1 MESLGAELY
10 RAACSD
16 KVASIPQLI
25 SHGADLK
32 WRHPGD
38 GTTALHAAC
47 ERGHAEVAQL
57 LLRKG
62 APADIKREDG
72 TTPLFIS
79 CWLGQTDIVRMLLSA
94 GAQVDQMDNAGM
106 TPLWVVC
113 CIQAFYQIKPAL
125 IRALLDAKANPMH
138 KVQAWAPLDLAKRAM
153 GISWDII
160 ELLEK
165 SGAAELEYSPAEQ
178 KRRHVAKRV
187 RNFIWDRFD
196 RPYSN
201 PLYGWGYGQGSL
213 GAELYRA
220 ACIPGLVGS
229 IPQLISRGAD
239 LKFRHSQDGVTALHA
254 ACERGHAEVVQL
266 LLDSGAPA
274 DIERED
280 GMTPLFASCWLG
292 RTDIVRM
299 LLAAGAQVG
308 QMNNAGMTPLWAFT
322 IETHMPF
329 KHDRRHLRVRTIE
342 GISSTIEGVE
352 RTLPQPVLIR
362 ALLDAKADP
371 MHEIQGR
378 SWIEHIY
385 CSIMEIH
392 VRSRVHVRSS
402 TEPQLEELTKL
413 LTEYLPA
420 GLAEQDAQRAA
431 DAALLEEQWLA
442 IKAETNVKLT
452 TARAAADVCMAER
465 AAERAAEQQQRQAV
479 EREEQRQALL
489 ERKSKEQETVQQKQK
504 LESRR
509 AEEEEARLKAQLKE
523 KSEAKKRDKL
533 DKKEKKKSLS
543 PFVLQAQQEQLAREE
558 RLADEARAAE
568 LAAKLALQEQERQAA
583 TSYEHHAE
591 AQREAEAHTRRE
603 AGARARREAE
613 AAARRE
619 TGDGRLRARLE
630 AEARELREVDA
641 RREELRAS
649 KEAEAQEAETRR
661 LEVES
666 VRFEQER
673 WEAQTRR
680 REAED
685 STAPAAPAVPAA
697 PSPQQLG
704 VPTNLLPA
712 VALLQ
717 QQEVAAGSWQ
727 QQLLGEAHDAE
738 GLNELSCPITCELMQ
753 DPVVAADGMT
763 YEKVAIERW
772 LESHGTS
779 PMTGEALEHKFL
791 NPNLFVRGKIHRL
804 QEAEGAVLTGRTSST
819 RYGGRGA
826 GRGGRGGR
834 PRGQGALECEV

>member
-10 RAACSD
+10 RAACLD

-32 WRHPGD
+32 WRHPED
-38 GTTALHAAC
+38 GATALHAAC
-47 ERGHAEVAQL
+47 ERGHAQVVQL
-57 LLRKG
+57 LLDSG
-62 APADIKREDG
+62 APVDVAREDG

-79 CWLGQTDIVRMLLSA
+79 CWLGQTDIVRMLLLA

-106 TPLWVVC
+106 TPLWAVC
-113 CIQAFYQIKPAL
+113 CIQAVYHIKPAL
-125 IRALLDAKANPMH
+125 IRALLNAKADPMH
-138 KVQAWAPLDLAKRAM
+138 KVQGWAPLDLAKRAM
-153 GISWDII
+153 GSWDII

-178 KRRHVAKRV
+178 KRLQNRTRV
-187 RNFIWDRFD
+187 MKLIWDRFD
-196 RPYSN
+196 SFDRGPYSS
-201 PLYGWGYGQGSL
+201 PLDGYGQGSL

-220 ACIPGLVGS
+220 ACLDKVAS
-229 IPQLISRGAD
+229 IPQLISHGAD
-239 LKFRHSQDGVTALHA
+239 LKWRHPEDGATALHA
-254 ACERGHAEVVQL
+254 ACERGHAQVVQL
-266 LLDSGAPA
+266 LLDSGAPVDVA
-274 DIERED
+274 RED
-280 GMTPLFASCWLG
+280 GTTPLFISCWLG
-292 RTDIVRM
+292 QTDIVRM
-299 LLAAGAQVG
+299 LLLAGAQVD
-308 QMNNAGMTPLWAFT
+308 QMDNAGMTPLWALT
-322 IETHMPF
+322 LT
-329 KHDRRHLRVRTIE
+329 L
-342 GISSTIEGVE
+342 G
-352 RTLPQPVLIR
+352 TLPQPVQIR

-371 MHEIQGR
+371 MHEIQGQ

-392 VRSRVHVRSS
+392 VRSRIHVRSS
-402 TEPQLEELTKL
+402 TEPELEELTKL

-442 IKAETNVKLT
+442 IKAETEVKLA

-479 EREEQRQALL
+479 ERKEQRQALL
-489 ERKSKEQETVQQKQK
+489 ERKSKEEETVQQKQK

-509 AEEEEARLKAQLKE
+509 AEEEETRLKAQLKE

-568 LAAKLALQEQERQAA
+568 LAAKLALQQQERQA
-583 TSYEHHAE
+583 TTRYEHHAE

-603 AGARARREAE
+603 AGARARHEVEAE
-613 AAARRE
+613 AAAKRE

-630 AEARELREVDA
+630 AEARELDA
-641 RREELRAS
+641 RREELRVS
-649 KEAEAQEAETRR
+649 KEAEAQEAEERR

-673 WEAQTRR
+673 REAQARR

-697 PSPQQLG
+697 PSPQQVG

-712 VALLQ
+712 VAQLQ
-717 QQEVAAGSWQ
+717 QQQAAAGSWQ

-738 GLNELSCPITCELMQ
+738 ELNELSCPITCELMQ

-772 LESHGTS
+772 LESHATS
-779 PMTGEALEHKFL
+779 PMSGEALEHKFL

-804 QEAEGAVLTGRTSST
+804 HEAEGAVLTGRINGT

-834 PRGQGALECEV
+834 GR